1 MDDGS
6 AALQAAEICHGDLCA
21 ANSMQDICHTGPDS
35 VLTRTV
41 SKLSVPS
48 HSPDSAPHT
57 GKNPPIAPAPACQPA
72 VSDTALYD
80 PAMEKLTLLTLA
92 LLIAPVSAGGQA
104 QIPPD
109 FELARDAVERGE
121 ILPLAEV
128 LSRLQ
133 ESHPG
138 RVIEV
143 ELEYSENILVYEV
156 ELVTDDGRLIEVEMN
171 AATGAFIKM
180 DEED

>member
-1 MDDGS
+1 
-6 AALQAAEICHGDLCA
+6 
-21 ANSMQDICHTGPDS
+21 
-35 VLTRTV
+35 
-41 SKLSVPS
+41 
-48 HSPDSAPHT
+48 
-57 GKNPPIAPAPACQPA
+57 
-72 VSDTALYD
+72 
-80 PAMEKLTLLTLA
+80 MEKLTLLTLA

-143 ELEYSENILVYEV
+143 ELEYSDNILVYEV
-156 ELVTDDGRLIEVEMN
+156 ELVTDDGRLIEVDMN
-171 AATGAFIKM
+171 AATGEIVGM

>member
-1 MDDGS
+1 
-6 AALQAAEICHGDLCA
+6 
-21 ANSMQDICHTGPDS
+21 
-35 VLTRTV
+35 
-41 SKLSVPS
+41 
-48 HSPDSAPHT
+48 
-57 GKNPPIAPAPACQPA
+57 
-72 VSDTALYD
+72 
-80 PAMEKLTLLTLA
+80 MEKLTLLTLA

-143 ELEYSENILVYEV
+143 ELEYSHDILVYEV
-156 ELVTDDGRLIEVEMN
+156 ELVTSDGRLIEVDMN

>member
-1 MDDGS
+1 MD
-6 AALQAAEICHGDLCA
+6 
-21 ANSMQDICHTGPDS
+21 
-35 VLTRTV
+35 
-41 SKLSVPS
+41 KLS
-48 HSPDSAPHT
+48 
-57 GKNPPIAPAPACQPA
+57 
-72 VSDTALYD
+72 
-80 PAMEKLTLLTLA
+80 LLTLA
-92 LLIAPVSAGGQA
+92 LLLAPVAAVGQS

-109 FELARDAVERGE
+109 FEFARDAVARGE

-143 ELEYSENILVYEV
+143 ELEYSDNILVYEV
-156 ELVTDDGRLIEVEMN
+156 ELVTDDGRLIEVDMN
-171 AATGAFIKM
+171 AATGAFVKM

>member
-1 MDDGS
+1 
-6 AALQAAEICHGDLCA
+6 
-21 ANSMQDICHTGPDS
+21 
-35 VLTRTV
+35 
-41 SKLSVPS
+41 
-48 HSPDSAPHT
+48 
-57 GKNPPIAPAPACQPA
+57 
-72 VSDTALYD
+72 
-80 PAMEKLTLLTLA
+80 MEKLTLLTLT
-92 LLIAPVSAGGQA
+92 LLIAPGFVAAQA

-109 FELARDAVERGE
+109 FELARDAVARGE
-121 ILPLAEV
+121 ILPLVEV

-143 ELEYSENILVYEV
+143 ELEYSDNILVYEV

>member
-1 MDDGS
+1 
-6 AALQAAEICHGDLCA
+6 
-21 ANSMQDICHTGPDS
+21 
-35 VLTRTV
+35 
-41 SKLSVPS
+41 
-48 HSPDSAPHT
+48 
-57 GKNPPIAPAPACQPA
+57 
-72 VSDTALYD
+72 
-80 PAMEKLTLLTLA
+80 MEKLTLLTLA
-92 LLIAPVSAGGQA
+92 LLIAPVSAGGRA

-143 ELEYSENILVYEV
+143 ELEYSQDILVYEV
-156 ELVTDDGRLIEVEMN
+156 ELVTGDGRLIEVDMN
-171 AATGAFIKM
+171 AATGEIVGM
-180 DEED
+180 DEDD

>member
-1 MDDGS
+1 
-6 AALQAAEICHGDLCA
+6 
-21 ANSMQDICHTGPDS
+21 
-35 VLTRTV
+35 
-41 SKLSVPS
+41 
-48 HSPDSAPHT
+48 
-57 GKNPPIAPAPACQPA
+57 
-72 VSDTALYD
+72 
-80 PAMEKLTLLTLA
+80 MEKLTLLTLA

-156 ELVTDDGRLIEVEMN
+156 ELVIDDGRLIEVEMN
-171 AATGAFIKM
+171 AATGAFVKM

>member
-1 MDDGS
+1 
-6 AALQAAEICHGDLCA
+6 
-21 ANSMQDICHTGPDS
+21 
-35 VLTRTV
+35 
-41 SKLSVPS
+41 
-48 HSPDSAPHT
+48 
-57 GKNPPIAPAPACQPA
+57 
-72 VSDTALYD
+72 
-80 PAMEKLTLLTLA
+80 MEKLTLLTLA

-143 ELEYSENILVYEV
+143 ELEYSDDRLVYEV
-156 ELVTDDGRLIEVEMN
+156 ELVTGDGRLIEVDMN
-171 AATGAFIKM
+171 AATGEIVGM
-180 DEED
+180 DEDD

>member
-1 MDDGS
+1 
-6 AALQAAEICHGDLCA
+6 
-21 ANSMQDICHTGPDS
+21 
-35 VLTRTV
+35 
-41 SKLSVPS
+41 
-48 HSPDSAPHT
+48 
-57 GKNPPIAPAPACQPA
+57 
-72 VSDTALYD
+72 
-80 PAMEKLTLLTLA
+80 MEKLTLLTLA

-104 QIPPD
+104 KIPPD

>member
-6 AALQAAEICHGDLCA
+6 ASLQAAEICHGTVLA
-21 ANSMQDICHTGPDS
+21 ANSMQDICHIRPDS
-35 VLTRTV
+35 VLTQTV
-41 SKLSVPS
+41 RKLSGPAFS
-48 HSPDSAPHT
+48 SDSAGRIGKKQPT
-57 GKNPPIAPAPACQPA
+57 GPAQSCQPA
-72 VSDTALYD
+72 VSSRGIYG
-80 PAMEKLTLLTLA
+80 PAMEKLTLLTLT
-92 LLIAPVSAGGQA
+92 LLIAPGFVAAQA

-109 FELARDAVERGE
+109 FELARDAVARGE

-143 ELEYSENILVYEV
+143 ELEYSQDILVYEV
-156 ELVTDDGRLIEVEMN
+156 ELVTGDGRLIEVDMN
-171 AATGAFIKM
+171 AATGEIVGM
-180 DEED
+180 DEDD

>member
-1 MDDGS
+1 
-6 AALQAAEICHGDLCA
+6 
-21 ANSMQDICHTGPDS
+21 
-35 VLTRTV
+35 
-41 SKLSVPS
+41 
-48 HSPDSAPHT
+48 
-57 GKNPPIAPAPACQPA
+57 
-72 VSDTALYD
+72 
-80 PAMEKLTLLTLA
+80 MEKLTLLTLA

-143 ELEYSENILVYEV
+143 ELEYSDQRLTYEV
-156 ELVTDDGRLIEVEMN
+156 ELVTTDGRLIEVDMN
-171 AATGAFIKM
+171 AATGEIVKL

>member
-1 MDDGS
+1 
-6 AALQAAEICHGDLCA
+6 
-21 ANSMQDICHTGPDS
+21 
-35 VLTRTV
+35 
-41 SKLSVPS
+41 
-48 HSPDSAPHT
+48 
-57 GKNPPIAPAPACQPA
+57 
-72 VSDTALYD
+72 
-80 PAMEKLTLLTLA
+80 MEKLTLLTLA
-92 LLIAPVSAGGQA
+92 LLIVPGFADAQA

-109 FELARDAVERGE
+109 FELARDAVARGE

>member
-1 MDDGS
+1 
-6 AALQAAEICHGDLCA
+6 
-21 ANSMQDICHTGPDS
+21 
-35 VLTRTV
+35 
-41 SKLSVPS
+41 
-48 HSPDSAPHT
+48 
-57 GKNPPIAPAPACQPA
+57 
-72 VSDTALYD
+72 
-80 PAMEKLTLLTLA
+80 MEKLTLLTLA

-104 QIPPD
+104 QIQPD

>member
-1 MDDGS
+1 M
-6 AALQAAEICHGDLCA
+6 
-21 ANSMQDICHTGPDS
+21 
-35 VLTRTV
+35 
-41 SKLSVPS
+41 K
-48 HSPDSAPHT
+48 
-57 GKNPPIAPAPACQPA
+57 
-72 VSDTALYD
+72 
-80 PAMEKLTLLTLA
+80 KLTLSTLA
-92 LLIAPVSAGGQA
+92 LLIAPSLAGGQA
-104 QIPPD
+104 PSPD

-143 ELEYSENILVYEV
+143 ELEYSAAMLVYEV
-156 ELVTDDGRLIEVEMN
+156 ELVTDDGRLIEVDMN
-171 AATGAFIKM
+171 AATGEIVAM

>member
-1 MDDGS
+1 
-6 AALQAAEICHGDLCA
+6 
-21 ANSMQDICHTGPDS
+21 
-35 VLTRTV
+35 
-41 SKLSVPS
+41 
-48 HSPDSAPHT
+48 
-57 GKNPPIAPAPACQPA
+57 
-72 VSDTALYD
+72 
-80 PAMEKLTLLTLA
+80 MEKLTLLTLA

-143 ELEYSENILVYEV
+143 ELEYSGNRLVYEV
-156 ELVTDDGRLIEVEMN
+156 ELVTDDGRLIEVDM
-171 AATGAFIKM
+171 AADTGEIVKM
-180 DEED
+180 DEDD

>member
-1 MDDGS
+1 
-6 AALQAAEICHGDLCA
+6 
-21 ANSMQDICHTGPDS
+21 
-35 VLTRTV
+35 
-41 SKLSVPS
+41 
-48 HSPDSAPHT
+48 
-57 GKNPPIAPAPACQPA
+57 
-72 VSDTALYD
+72 
-80 PAMEKLTLLTLA
+80 MEKLTLLTLA

-143 ELEYSENILVYEV
+143 ELEYSHDILVYEV
-156 ELVTDDGRLIEVEMN
+156 ELVTGDGRLIEVDMN
-171 AATGAFIKM
+171 AATGEIVGM

>member
-1 MDDGS
+1 
-6 AALQAAEICHGDLCA
+6 
-21 ANSMQDICHTGPDS
+21 
-35 VLTRTV
+35 
-41 SKLSVPS
+41 
-48 HSPDSAPHT
+48 
-57 GKNPPIAPAPACQPA
+57 
-72 VSDTALYD
+72 
-80 PAMEKLTLLTLA
+80 MEKLTLLTLA

-143 ELEYSENILVYEV
+143 ELEYSQDILVYEV
-156 ELVTDDGRLIEVEMN
+156 ELVTGDGRLIEVDMN
-171 AATGAFIKM
+171 AATGEIVGM
-180 DEED
+180 DEDD

>member
-1 MDDGS
+1 
-6 AALQAAEICHGDLCA
+6 
-21 ANSMQDICHTGPDS
+21 
-35 VLTRTV
+35 
-41 SKLSVPS
+41 
-48 HSPDSAPHT
+48 
-57 GKNPPIAPAPACQPA
+57 
-72 VSDTALYD
+72 
-80 PAMEKLTLLTLA
+80 MEKLTLLTLA
-92 LLIAPVSAGGQA
+92 LLLAPLSAGGQA
-104 QIPPD
+104 QIPHD

-143 ELEYSENILVYEV
+143 ELEYSSDILVYEV
-156 ELVTDDGRLIEVEMN
+156 ELVTDDGRLIEVDMN
-171 AATGAFIKM
+171 AATGEIVKM